1 VTTSQDTPG
10 VALFRRVPATF
21 LLRDLV
27 FEPPARSSVR
37 RVDSDRYRRLSDA
50 AFGVTAFVTE
60 RTAVRHAPVRA
71 LHRWRSPIYHSIEIR
86 STAYNYY
93 NRLSDGQYITRV

>member
-1 VTTSQDTPG
+1 MTTSQDTPG
-10 VALFRRVPATF
+10 VALFRRVLATF
-21 LLRDLV
+21 LKDLV

-60 RTAVRHAPVRA
+60 RTLFDTPC
-71 LHRWRSPIYHSIEIR
+71 SR
-86 STAYNYY
+86 STPVA
-93 NRLSDGQYITRV
+93 